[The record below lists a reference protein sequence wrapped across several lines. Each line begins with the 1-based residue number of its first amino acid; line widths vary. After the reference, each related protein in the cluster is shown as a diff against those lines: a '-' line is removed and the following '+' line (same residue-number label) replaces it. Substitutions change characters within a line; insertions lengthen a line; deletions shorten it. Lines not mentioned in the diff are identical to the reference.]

1 MNPVRRGLLA
11 GIGSYF
17 LWGLF
22 PLYWHL
28 LGAISPLE
36 LLAQRIAW
44 AMLTVGLLIM
54 TLRRVGEIK
63 KAFAQRRDILVLAA
77 ASVLIAI
84 NWGVY
89 ILAVN
94 SGHAIDGSLGYF
106 TTPLVAVALGV
117 SILGERLRAIQWVA
131 LGVAASALIVLTIE
145 AGRPPW
151 IALILACSFSLYS
164 LLKKLT
170 PLAPL
175 TGLMVETLVLAPV
188 ALITLALIGTH
199 GGGLQFAQ
207 HGTEILVLVLLS
219 GVVTAIPLLLFA
231 MSAKVVS
238 LTTLGILQYI
248 NPIMQLAI
256 GVFVLH
262 EPMPLPRLIGFAM
275 VWVALILFTA
285 DAIRAAH
292 RNRATGTVEARVA
305 GEVRAG
311 VSEPIL

>member
-1 MNPVRRGLLA
+1 MNPARRGLLA
-11 GIGSYF
+11 GIGSYL

-28 LGAISPLE
+28 LDAITPLE

-44 AMLTVGLLIM
+44 AVLTVGLLILV
-54 TLRRVGEIK
+54 LRRVGEVK
-63 KAFAQRRDILVLAA
+63 KAFAHRRDILVLAA

-117 SILGERLRAIQWVA
+117 SILGERLRALQWIA
-131 LGVAASALIVLTIE
+131 LGIAASALIVLSIE

-175 TGLMVETLVLAPV
+175 TGLMVETTVLAPV

-199 GGGLQFAQ
+199 GGGLQFVH
-207 HGTEILVLVLLS
+207 HGAVVLVLVMLS
-219 GVVTAIPLLLFA
+219 GIVTAVPLLLFA
-231 MSAKVVS
+231 VSAKTVS
-238 LTTLGILQYI
+238 LTTLGLLQYI
-248 NPIMQLAI
+248 NPVMQLAI

-275 VWVALILFTA
+275 VWIALILFTA
-285 DAIRAAH
+285 DAIKTARH
-292 RNRATGTVEARVA
+292 NRALATTETRVTD
-305 GEVRAG
+305 EVRAG
-311 VSEPIL
+311 VGEPTL